1 MSGGQ
6 YDADDPVRAAL
17 RRLIDQGLMSDVGI
31 DHVVPPAI
39 QNSWRRSIASKV
51 DPSGH
56 PRIEDI
62 GSHED
67 LIREAA
73 GRVMDRWYGSLTNT
87 RATLLLGN
95 AQGHIIWRRT
105 IDARDRRTL
114 DQVGAVEGSDFS
126 EGSSGTNGLG
136 TAIEG
141 RQPILIRGSQHFLE
155 SLRDVACA
163 AAPVIHPLTGRVTGS
178 VSLTSPAQE
187 ANDFMVALVR
197 QASQEISDAL
207 LEGSDSRDVA
217 LARAFR
223 KARSGSRG
231 VVVMNRDTVMSDLPA
246 LSYLDAELQAQIW
259 DQLVSR
265 LGVGE
270 QRNFDLP
277 EAGLT
282 GTVRN
287 VGASSEPVLELQLS
301 APTEDPQQKLASSSR
316 PRPVAASDAAST
328 PPPEEADQAV
338 AAWWSAMNRAAVGK
352 GRELPVPVP
361 AGSDGEKWI
370 RSWSK
375 ASGRPARAV
384 AASLDAGERGSE
396 DMAAD
401 GVPVF
406 PTLRH
411 RRSALADLARGA
423 YRGESPPPRFTAE
436 ALSAL
441 LSWHWPGD
449 MAELAKTIN
458 GLRRTAEN
466 PWTVDVNDL
475 PPQFLAAPRR
485 RLSRWD
491 QAERDSV
498 LAALGEAKG
507 NKSEAAA
514 MLGIGRTTLYR
525 KIRSLSIDQRQIDAV
540 AEVLSLAETS

>member
-62 GSHED
+62 GSQED

-197 QASQEISDAL
+197 QASQEISDSL

-277 EAGLT
+277 EAGLA

-301 APTEDPQQKLASSSR
+301 TTAEDPPQRPASSSR
-316 PRPVAASDAAST
+316 PPAVVDPDVVS
-328 PPPEEADQAV
+328 PPPPREADQAV
-338 AAWWSAMNRAAVGK
+338 SAWWSAMNRASG
-352 GRELPVPVP
+352 G
-361 AGSDGEKWI
+361 GS
-370 RSWSK
+370 
-375 ASGRPARAV
+375 
-384 AASLDAGERGSE
+384 
-396 DMAAD
+396 
-401 GVPVF
+401 
-406 PTLRH
+406 
-411 RRSALADLARGA
+411 
-423 YRGESPPPRFTAE
+423 
-436 ALSAL
+436 
-441 LSWHWPGD
+441 
-449 MAELAKTIN
+449 
-458 GLRRTAEN
+458 
-466 PWTVDVNDL
+466 
-475 PPQFLAAPRR
+475 Q
-485 RLSRWD
+485 
-491 QAERDSV
+491 
-498 LAALGEAKG
+498 
-507 NKSEAAA
+507 
-514 MLGIGRTTLYR
+514 
-525 KIRSLSIDQRQIDAV
+525 
-540 AEVLSLAETS
+540 

>member
-62 GSHED
+62 GSQED

-223 KARSGSRG
+223 KARSGRNCQECRGVLRAGAGTAAVHHSRRPAATAGLLQPTPGGSRSGRGVAATPTGGRSGRLG
-231 VVVMNRDTVMSDLPA
+231 VVVRDESCIGRGKP
-246 LSYLDAELQAQIW
+246 
-259 DQLVSR
+259 
-265 LGVGE
+265 
-270 QRNFDLP
+270 
-277 EAGLT
+277 
-282 GTVRN
+282 GTV
-287 VGASSEPVLELQLS
+287 GPG
-301 APTEDPQQKLASSSR
+301 P
-316 PRPVAASDAAST
+316 
-328 PPPEEADQAV
+328 
-338 AAWWSAMNRAAVGK
+338 
-352 GRELPVPVP
+352 GRV
-361 AGSDGEKWI
+361 
-370 RSWSK
+370 
-375 ASGRPARAV
+375 
-384 AASLDAGERGSE
+384 
-396 DMAAD
+396 
-401 GVPVF
+401 
-406 PTLRH
+406 
-411 RRSALADLARGA
+411 
-423 YRGESPPPRFTAE
+423 
-436 ALSAL
+436 
-441 LSWHWPGD
+441 
-449 MAELAKTIN
+449 
-458 GLRRTAEN
+458 
-466 PWTVDVNDL
+466 
-475 PPQFLAAPRR
+475 
-485 RLSRWD
+485 
-491 QAERDSV
+491 
-498 LAALGEAKG
+498 
-507 NKSEAAA
+507 
-514 MLGIGRTTLYR
+514 
-525 KIRSLSIDQRQIDAV
+525 
-540 AEVLSLAETS
+540 